1 MGGEEEEEEG
11 GFGIIFVV
19 DCGEEYVYVVC
30 GGVRVASRD
39 EMVGGGWW
47 GYRFFFSLFYNA
59 TSLSLGCR
67 VCFFGYQVAA
77 YGRLGLGRR
86 MSADL
91 AFGLLAL
98 W

>member
-47 GYRFFFSLFYNA
+47 GYRFFFLSFIMRHRSPWVAGFASLA
-59 TSLSLGCR
+59 IR
-67 VCFFGYQVAA
+67 W
-77 YGRLGLGRR
+77 RR
-86 MSADL
+86 TGD
-91 AFGLLAL
+91 
-98 W
+98 

>member
-39 EMVGGGWW
+39 EMV
-47 GYRFFFSLFYNA
+47 
-59 TSLSLGCR
+59 
-67 VCFFGYQVAA
+67 AA

>member
-47 GYRFFFSLFYNA
+47 GGIN
-59 TSLSLGCR
+59 
-67 VCFFGYQVAA
+67 Q
-77 YGRLGLGRR
+77 
-86 MSADL
+86 
-91 AFGLLAL
+91 L
-98 W
+98 WCETVNP